1 MHKLYCLKKAKKIL
15 IATNNPGKFKELK
28 EILPKK
34 IKYYKPKDFNLKEPV
49 ENGRTFKS
57 NAKIK
62 SSFAAKKTGLI
73 SISDDSGLEVDALNK
88 RPGVLSAR
96 WAGPSKN
103 FNIAIKKIY
112 NLLKKKNKLNS
123 KARFVCAISVALPDG
138 SSFEYQGKIEGNLSF
153 PARGKKGFGYDPIF
167 VPKGYVKTFAQIPKI
182 KKNQISHRYKAFI
195 QIKKFFKFS

>member
-1 MHKLYCLKKAKKIL
+1 VHKLYSLKKAKRIL
-15 IATNNPGKFKELK
+15 IATNNPGKFRELK
-28 EILPKK
+28 EILPKN
-34 IKYYKPKDFNLKEPV
+34 IKYYKPKDFNLREPV
-49 ENGRTFKS
+49 ENGGTFKN

-73 SISDDSGLEVDALNK
+73 CISDDSGLEVDALNK

-123 KARFVCAISVALPDG
+123 KARFVCAISVSLPDG

-167 VPKGYVKTFAQIPKI
+167 IPNGKKYTFGQVSPDVKYKMDHRFKAFKKI
-182 KKNQISHRYKAFI
+182 KKFL
-195 QIKKFFKFS
+195 

>member
-112 NLLKKKNKLNS
+112 NLLKKKNKMNS

-138 SSFEYQGKIEGNLSF
+138 SSFEYQGKIEGSISF

-167 VPKGYVKTFAQIPKI
+167 VPKGYSKTFAQISKI
-182 KKNQISHRYKAFI
+182 KKNQVSHRFKAFI
-195 QIKKFFKFS
+195 QIKKFFKFF

>member
-1 MHKLYCLKKAKKIL
+1 MQQ
-15 IATNNPGKFKELK
+15 
-28 EILPKK
+28 
-34 IKYYKPKDFNLKEPV
+34 
-49 ENGRTFKS
+49 
-57 NAKIK
+57 
-62 SSFAAKKTGLI
+62 KKTGLI

-123 KARFVCAISVALPDG
+123 KARFICAISVAFPDG
-138 SSFEYQGKIEGNLSF
+138 SSFEYQGKIEGSLSF
-153 PARGKKGFGYDPIF
+153 PARGKRGFGYDPIF
-167 VPKGYVKTFAQIPKI
+167 VPKGYSKTFAQISKI
-182 KKNQISHRYKAFI
+182 KKNKISHRYKAFI

>member
-1 MHKLYCLKKAKKIL
+1 MHKLYSLKKAKEIL
-15 IATNNPGKFKELK
+15 IATNNPGKFIELK
-28 EILPKK
+28 EILPKN
-34 IKYYKPKDFNLKEPV
+34 IKYYKPKDFNLREPV
-49 ENGRTFKS
+49 ENGGTFKK

-73 SISDDSGLEVDALNK
+73 CISDDSGLEVDALNK

-103 FNIAIKKIY
+103 FNNAIKKIY

-167 VPKGYVKTFAQIPKI
+167 VPKGYAKTFAQISKMKKKI
-182 KKNQISHRYKAFI
+182 KYHID
-195 QIKKFFKFS
+195 IKLLFK

>member
-1 MHKLYCLKKAKKIL
+1 MHKLYSLKKAKKIL
-15 IATNNPGKFKELK
+15 IATNNPGKFIELK
-28 EILPKK
+28 EILPKN
-34 IKYYKPKDFNLKEPV
+34 IKYYKPKDFNLREPV
-49 ENGRTFKS
+49 ENGGTFKK

-73 SISDDSGLEVDALNK
+73 CISDDSGLEVDALNK

-103 FNIAIKKIY
+103 FNNAIKKIY

-167 VPKGYVKTFAQIPKI
+167 VPKGYAKTFAQISKI

>member
-15 IATNNPGKFKELK
+15 IATNNPGKFTELK

-49 ENGRTFKS
+49 EYGKTFKS

-62 SSFAAKKTGLI
+62 SSFAAKKTGFI

-112 NLLKKKNKLNS
+112 NLLKKKNKMNS

-138 SSFEYQGKIEGNLSF
+138 SSFEYQGKIEGSISF

-167 VPKGYVKTFAQIPKI
+167 VPKGYSKTFAQISKI
-182 KKNQISHRYKAFI
+182 KKNQVSHRFKAFI
-195 QIKKFFKFS
+195 QIKKFFKFF

>member
-1 MHKLYCLKKAKKIL
+1 VHKLYCLKKAKKIL

-112 NLLKKKNKLNS
+112 NLLKKKNKMNS

-138 SSFEYQGKIEGNLSF
+138 SSFEYQGKIEGSISF

-167 VPKGYVKTFAQIPKI
+167 VPKGYSKTFAQISKI
-182 KKNQISHRYKAFI
+182 KKNQVSHRFKAFI
-195 QIKKFFKFS
+195 QIKKFFKFF

>member
-34 IKYYKPKDFNLKEPV
+34 IKYYKPKDFNLKEPI

-112 NLLKKKNKLNS
+112 NLLKKKNKMNS

-138 SSFEYQGKIEGNLSF
+138 SSFEYQGKIEGSISF

-167 VPKGYVKTFAQIPKI
+167 VPKGYSKTFAQISKI
-182 KKNQISHRYKAFI
+182 KKNQVSHRFKAFI
-195 QIKKFFKFS
+195 QIKKFFKFF

>member
-1 MHKLYCLKKAKKIL
+1 MSLTGKQVRELQSLYESVYA
-15 IATNNPGKFKELK
+15 PK
-28 EILPKK
+28 EI
-34 IKYYKPKDFNLKEPV
+34 KEDIILT
-49 ENGRTFKS
+49 EEEFEELL
-57 NAKIK
+57 A
-62 SSFAAKKTGLI
+62 
-73 SISDDSGLEVDALNK
+73 ALNK

-103 FNIAIKKIY
+103 FNNAIKKIY
-112 NLLKKKNKLNS
+112 NLLKKKNKLYS

-167 VPKGYVKTFAQIPKI
+167 VPKGYAKTFAQISKI

>member
-1 MHKLYCLKKAKKIL
+1 MHKLYSLKKAKKIL
-15 IATNNPGKFKELK
+15 IATNNPGKFIELK

-34 IKYYKPKDFNLKEPV
+34 IKFYKPKDFNLKEPV

-112 NLLKKKNKLNS
+112 NLLKKKNKMNS

-138 SSFEYQGKIEGNLSF
+138 SSFEYQGKIEGSISF

-167 VPKGYVKTFAQIPKI
+167 VPKGYSKTFAQISKV
-182 KKNQISHRYKAFI
+182 KKNQISHRFKAFI
-195 QIKKFFKFS
+195 KIKKFFKFF

>member
-1 MHKLYCLKKAKKIL
+1 MHKLYSLKKAKRIL
-15 IATNNPGKFKELK
+15 IATNNPGKFRELK
-28 EILPKK
+28 EILPKN
-34 IKYYKPKDFNLKEPV
+34 IKYYKPKDFNLREPV
-49 ENGRTFKS
+49 ENGGTFKN

-73 SISDDSGLEVDALNK
+73 CISDDSGLEVDALNK

-123 KARFVCAISVALPDG
+123 KARFVCAISVSLPDG

-167 VPKGYVKTFAQIPKI
+167 IPNGKKYTFGQVSPDVKYKMDHRFKAFKKI
-182 KKNQISHRYKAFI
+182 KKFL
-195 QIKKFFKFS
+195 